1 MKKILLILAV
11 LATAAAFSS
20 CKKDGTKTVL
30 INVTVD
36 ESSLDQGLVK
46 PDSYKVTVTNTA
58 TTTAVTANNATATM
72 SLMSIF
78 FCLRVNLYFMISS
91 P

>member
-36 ESSLDQGLVK
+36 ESLPLT
-46 PDSYKVTVTNTA
+46 KV
-58 TTTAVTANNATATM
+58 
-72 SLMSIF
+72 S
-78 FCLRVNLYFMISS
+78 
-91 P
+91 